1 LLDYRQ
7 EIQAHLKQEILMSA
21 NIPLAALP
29 PTYRKALKTWR
40 PVILYFANEH
50 CPACEWAGPIFRQT
64 AEPYRHRAN
73 IYMLKT
79 SETARHP
86 LVTGTPT
93 VLFYKDGRLVKKLKG
108 IGTEET
114 LARDF
119 AEHVGKTKA
128 PTAPRKRT
136 HDLSWLRQRL
146 RTLRTVGRA
155 RLRSQ

>member
-1 LLDYRQ
+1 
-7 EIQAHLKQEILMSA
+7 MNSSA
-21 NIPLAALP
+21 PFAALP

-73 IYMLKT
+73 IYMLDT
-79 SETARHP
+79 CQSPRHP

-93 VLFYKDGRLVKKLKG
+93 VLFYKNGKLLKKLKG
-108 IGTEET
+108 IGNEDT

-119 AEHVGKTKA
+119 ALHIGKTKA
-128 PTAPRKRT
+128 PTAPRKPQ
-136 HDLSWLRQRL
+136 HDLNWLR
-146 RTLRTVGRA
+146 RTFRSLCTVPRA
-155 RLRSQ
+155 HRWNFS

>member
-1 LLDYRQ
+1 
-7 EIQAHLKQEILMSA
+7 MSV
-21 NIPLAALP
+21 NIPLFTLP

-73 IYMLKT
+73 IYMLNT
-79 SETARHP
+79 SESPRHP

-93 VLFYKDGRLVKKLKG
+93 VLFYKNGKLVKKLKG

-114 LARDF
+114 LVRDF
-119 AEHVGKTKA
+119 AEHIGRTKA
-128 PTAPRKRT
+128 ATAPRKRP
-136 HDLSWLRQRL
+136 HDLPWLRRIL
-146 RTLRTVGRA
+146 RTLHTVPHA
-155 RLRSQ
+155 RLRSLYRR